1 MECSLGDFGPRHYS
15 HSSSLKANLA
25 RPYWHEGWC
34 HDTMWVGFLASDDSS
49 CPFFSLKQEIHTRLP
64 FEKKKKLHRKRA
76 GVKTVLDLHINTKWV
91 QNTVFQLSHT
101 PNAFHIDYFHQE
113 LRLPLYSKEMHRQI
127 YWVFPPHQNST
138 LKGKYFPKMWL
149 KVFTYKR
156 VDNFKNIVMF
166 LYFGVVDTVVCCPDS
181 LQDWGHSGVP
191 SQDLSA
197 EGSCFVQRL
206 PSSPRGSSI
215 HWLLNGQ
222 I

>member
-1 MECSLGDFGPRHYS
+1 MNHRGCYRISIPWSYSSHQEADSLGSEVQVCIYFVCLCLIFVKISWGIMECSLGDFGPRHYS

-149 KVFTYKR
+149 
-156 VDNFKNIVMF
+156 
-166 LYFGVVDTVVCCPDS
+166 
-181 LQDWGHSGVP
+181 
-191 SQDLSA
+191 
-197 EGSCFVQRL
+197 
-206 PSSPRGSSI
+206 
-215 HWLLNGQ
+215 
-222 I
+222 

>member
-1 MECSLGDFGPRHYS
+1 MI
-15 HSSSLKANLA
+15 LA
-25 RPYWHEGWC
+25 Q
-34 HDTMWVGFLASDDSS
+34 DI
-49 CPFFSLKQEIHTRLP
+49 IHTAPLSRQTWQGLIDMKDDVMIP
-64 FEKKKKLHRKRA
+64 CELDSWPVMTVHALSLVWSKKSILDFHLKKKKKLHRKRA

>member
-1 MECSLGDFGPRHYS
+1 MI
-15 HSSSLKANLA
+15 LA
-25 RPYWHEGWC
+25 Q
-34 HDTMWVGFLASDDSS
+34 DI
-49 CPFFSLKQEIHTRLP
+49 IHTAPLSRQTWQGLIDMKDDVMIP
-64 FEKKKKLHRKRA
+64 CELDSWPVMTVHALSLVWSKKSILDFHLKKKKKLHRKRA

-101 PNAFHIDYFHQE
+101 PNAFHIDYFHRE

>member
-1 MECSLGDFGPRHYS
+1 MI
-15 HSSSLKANLA
+15 LA
-25 RPYWHEGWC
+25 Q
-34 HDTMWVGFLASDDSS
+34 DI
-49 CPFFSLKQEIHTRLP
+49 IHTAPLSRQTWQGLIDMKDDVMIP
-64 FEKKKKLHRKRA
+64 CELDSWPVMTVHALSLVWSKKSILDFHLKKKKLHRKRA

-197 EGSCFVQRL
+197 ERSCFIQRL

>member
-1 MECSLGDFGPRHYS
+1 MI
-15 HSSSLKANLA
+15 LA
-25 RPYWHEGWC
+25 Q
-34 HDTMWVGFLASDDSS
+34 DI
-49 CPFFSLKQEIHTRLP
+49 IHTAPLSRQTWQGLIDMKDDVMIP
-64 FEKKKKLHRKRA
+64 CELDSWPVMTVHALSLVWSKKSILDFHLKKKKKLHRKRA

-101 PNAFHIDYFHQE
+101 PNAFHIDYFHRE

-197 EGSCFVQRL
+197 ERSCFIQRL